1 MPMQVDKHKDVNK
14 VYEISGEKYRDML
27 LGALM
32 WLKEQQA
39 FIDSLN
45 VFPVPDGDTGT
56 NMYLTFLDAV
66 KAVKKIETN
75 DVSAISE
82 ALARGALM
90 GARGNSGVI
99 LSQLIRGFQVANKKN
114 KTFSTANLAESLR
127 KASEI
132 AYQGVLKPVEGT
144 ILTVSR
150 KAAEGAEIALENNL
164 DLVGMMESTISYAQE
179 ALNKTPELLPAL
191 KDAGVVDAGGQ
202 GYLTILE
209 GMLKGLVG
217 EKDFKTSELELVKV
231 SRTTAAAPEL
241 KYVYCT
247 EILIDLKADKG
258 INEIRS
264 ELESYG
270 DSLLVVGTEDFV
282 KVHIHTNHPGIILE
296 YGLKL
301 GSLSDI
307 KIDNMQ
313 LQSAEKIEKQEAET
327 RKEYMTKKKG
337 IIAVG
342 QGEGIKKIFEE
353 LGVDIVISGGQ
364 SMNPSIN
371 DFVTAINNINSM
383 EIVILPNNKNIISAA
398 EQAASLTDKKIAVI
412 PTRSIPQAIA
422 SLMAYDEDTDLD
434 ELKEMMT
441 DEIDNVKCIE
451 ITRAVKD
458 SKVNGMEIKEG
469 DVIAIYNQ
477 DIRTVGT
484 DYNQVIIELIKE
496 IHEDEE
502 LVTLL
507 FGEDVCEEEALELK
521 KELEDN
527 FEFEEIEVYNGQQP
541 LYPYII
547 SLE

>member
-202 GYLTILE
+202 GYLMILE

-247 EILIDLKADKG
+247 EILIDLKQIKG
-258 INEIRS
+258 LMR
-264 ELESYG
+264 LE
-270 DSLLVVGTEDFV
+270 VNW
-282 KVHIHTNHPGIILE
+282 K
-296 YGLKL
+296 
-301 GSLSDI
+301 
-307 KIDNMQ
+307 
-313 LQSAEKIEKQEAET
+313 A
-327 RKEYMTKKKG
+327 
-337 IIAVG
+337 
-342 QGEGIKKIFEE
+342 
-353 LGVDIVISGGQ
+353 
-364 SMNPSIN
+364 
-371 DFVTAINNINSM
+371 M
-383 EIVILPNNKNIISAA
+383 EILYWLWGLRILSR
-398 EQAASLTDKKIAVI
+398 STFI
-412 PTRSIPQAIA
+412 PITQES
-422 SLMAYDEDTDLD
+422 SWSMA
-434 ELKEMMT
+434 
-441 DEIDNVKCIE
+441 
-451 ITRAVKD
+451 
-458 SKVNGMEIKEG
+458 
-469 DVIAIYNQ
+469 
-477 DIRTVGT
+477 
-484 DYNQVIIELIKE
+484 
-496 IHEDEE
+496 
-502 LVTLL
+502 
-507 FGEDVCEEEALELK
+507 
-521 KELEDN
+521 
-527 FEFEEIEVYNGQQP
+527 
-541 LYPYII
+541 
-547 SLE
+547 